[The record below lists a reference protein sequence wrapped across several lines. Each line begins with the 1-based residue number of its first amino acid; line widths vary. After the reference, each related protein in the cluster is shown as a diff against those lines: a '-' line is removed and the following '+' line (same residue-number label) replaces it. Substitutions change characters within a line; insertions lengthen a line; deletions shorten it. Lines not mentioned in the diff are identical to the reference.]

1 MPRYRLAP
9 QNPFPAALLDVFA
22 AYLYLLYPPAGALH
36 APIPASRIA
45 IAGDSAGGGLAFSLL
60 QLLLHLHR
68 YREDE
73 GEDGYENMPT
83 STPLHSPKMHW
94 QGESRR
100 VPLPATIAG
109 LSPWI
114 DLSRCLGEQISFAD
128 GSKGSEDGCKM
139 WDYLPT
145 SQDDRASSYKPS
157 PAWPGEVKRLH
168 MYTADELI
176 THPLVSPIAAE
187 SWKGSPPVWI
197 SVGDEC
203 LRDGISL

>member
-9 QNPFPAALLDVFA
+9 QNPFPAALLDTFA
-22 AYLYLLYPPAGALH
+22 AYLYLLYPPVGALH
-36 APIPASRIA
+36 APIPASKIC
-45 IAGDSAGGGLAFSLL
+45 IAGDSAGGGLAFAFL

-73 GEDGYENMPT
+73 GEDGYENMPS
-83 STPLHSPKMHW
+83 STPLHSPKLHW

-100 VPLPATIAG
+100 VPLPAAIAG

-114 DLSRCLGEQISFAD
+114 DVSRCLGEDLSFEN
-128 GSKGSEDGCKM
+128 GNKGSEDQCKT

-145 SQDDRASSYKPS
+145 AREDRATSYKPS
-157 PAWPGEVKRLH
+157 PAWPTEDGRTH
-168 MYTADELI
+168 MYTASQLI
-176 THPLVSPIAAE
+176 THPLVSPITAE
-187 SWKGSPPVWI
+187 SWRGSPPVWI

-203 LRDGISL
+203 LRDGICV